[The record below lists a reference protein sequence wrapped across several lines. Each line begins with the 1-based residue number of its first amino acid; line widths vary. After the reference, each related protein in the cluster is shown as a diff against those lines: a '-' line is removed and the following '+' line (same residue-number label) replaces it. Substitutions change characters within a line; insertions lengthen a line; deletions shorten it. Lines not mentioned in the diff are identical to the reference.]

1 MPAWLVQQMATRLP
15 KNPPISRHLLAGLVL
30 AGALAQAAVAAEFVE
45 GEVIVTYR
53 QNVLL
58 GTARASA
65 GRHAAKMAKHFGWLS
80 AHQQQVIAVVSSTT
94 KSTAALIAELKN
106 DPDVLVAEPNYLRQV
121 SALEPNDPSF
131 NKLWALKNSGQTVN
145 GTPGTSGDDIR
156 FAAAWN
162 LTRPSNTEVVV
173 AVMDTGLDTAHPDIA
188 ANLWTNSGEIQGN
201 NLDDDANGRIDD
213 LHGFDFV
220 QNNANVADS
229 GNHGTHVAGTIAATG
244 NNSLGVIG
252 ADFKAHIM
260 TLKVSDDGLNITT
273 AAEIAALEYAAMMK
287 SRGVNIV
294 AINAS
299 FNGAAFSSAESMAIT
314 AAGNVGIVV
323 CAAAGNNTAN
333 NDVIATYP
341 ASYRRPNMIVV
352 AASTQTDQLAGFS
365 NFGAT
370 SVDLAAPGTNIYSL
384 LPTWLSATNASATV
398 GATSYFA
405 QGMNF
410 AGITSSITA
419 TLINCGTGNAAAQ
432 FPAGVSGNIAL
443 IQRGTETFATK
454 VSLAMNAGAVGAIIY
469 NNVAGGFS
477 GTLGGTAAWI
487 PAVSVSQ
494 ADGVSLL
501 ARVNSPVTLVNLLV
515 PANIYQF
522 KDGTSMATPQV
533 AAAVAF
539 CARNFPAETAV
550 QRVARIVNH
559 TTAVAALSGWVK
571 SGGRLDLL
579 KIVDTNANELP
590 DWWETDHF
598 ASLGVNPTADPD
610 GDGMNNHQ
618 EYLAGTLPNNSGSR
632 LAITQAGL
640 VPGGDFTLSFPS
652 VAGVS
657 YRIETSATLAPNSW
671 SPLGP
676 DLTGTGGP
684 LQATDARANKPA
696 KRFYRVRVIP

>member
-1 MPAWLVQQMATRLP
+1 MAIRLP

-30 AGALAQAAVAAEFVE
+30 AGALAQAAAAADFVE

-65 GRHAAKMAKHFGWLS
+65 GRHSAKMARHFGWLS

-94 KSTAALIAELKN
+94 KSTAVLIAELKN

-145 GTPGTSGDDIR
+145 GTTGTSGDDIS

-162 LTRPSNTEVVV
+162 LARPSNTEVVV

-213 LHGFDFV
+213 LHGFNFV
-220 QNNANVADS
+220 GNDANVTDS
-229 GNHGTHVAGTIAATG
+229 GEHGTHVSGTIAAMG

-252 ADFKAHIM
+252 ADFKAHVM
-260 TLKVSDDGLNITT
+260 TLKVSDDGLNIST

-314 AAGNVGIVV
+314 AVGNVGIVV

-333 NDVIATYP
+333 NDVTATYP
-341 ASYRRPNMIVV
+341 AGYRRPNMIVV
-352 AASTQTDQLAGFS
+352 AASTQTDQLASFS

-384 LPTWLSATNASATV
+384 KPTWLGATNASVTV
-398 GATSYFA
+398 GGTPYSA
-405 QGMNF
+405 QGMTY
-410 AGITSSITA
+410 AGTTPALTA

-454 VSLAMNAGAVGAIIY
+454 VTHAMNAGAVGAIIY
-469 NNVAGGFS
+469 NNVAGDFN
-477 GTLGGTAAWI
+477 GTLGNVAAWI
-487 PAVSVSQ
+487 PVVSASQ
-494 ADGVSLL
+494 ANGASLL
-501 ARVNSPVTLVNLLV
+501 ARVNSPVTLVNEFV

-533 AAAVAF
+533 TAAVAF

-559 TTAVAALSGWVK
+559 TTAVAALSGLVAT
-571 SGGRLDLL
+571 GGRLNLL

-598 ASLGVNPTADPD
+598 ATLGVNPTADPD
-610 GDGMNNHQ
+610 GDGMNNLQ

-640 VPGGDFTLSFPS
+640 GPGGDFTLTFPS
-652 VAGVS
+652 VAGIS

-671 SPLGP
+671 TPLGP

-684 LQATDARANKPA
+684 LQAADATADKPA

>member
-1 MPAWLVQQMATRLP
+1 MLV
-15 KNPPISRHLLAGLVL
+15 
-30 AGALAQAAVAAEFVE
+30 GALAHAAAAAEFVE

-53 QNVLL
+53 PQVLL

-65 GRHAAKMAKHFGWLS
+65 RRHAAKMAMHFGWLS

-131 NKLWALKNSGQTVN
+131 NKLWALKNSGQIVN

-201 NLDDDANGRIDD
+201 NLDDDGNGRIDD
-213 LHGFDFV
+213 LHGFNFV
-220 QNNANVADS
+220 GNDANVTDS
-229 GNHGTHVAGTIAATG
+229 GDHGTHVAGTIAATG

-252 ADFKAHIM
+252 ADFKARIM
-260 TLKVSDDGLNITT
+260 TLKVSSDGLNIST
-273 AAEIAALEYAAMMK
+273 AAEIAALDYAAMIK

-314 AAGNVGIVV
+314 AAGNVGIVF

-352 AASTQTDQLAGFS
+352 AASTQTDQLASFS
-365 NFGAT
+365 NYGAT

-384 LPTWLSATNASATV
+384 KPTWLSATAASVTS
-398 GATSYFA
+398 GATPYPA
-405 QGMNF
+405 QGMNY
-410 AGITSSITA
+410 AGTTPALTA
-419 TLINCGTGNAAAQ
+419 SLINCGTGNAAAQ

-469 NNVAGGFS
+469 NNVAGDFN
-477 GTLGGTAAWI
+477 GTLGNAAAWI

-494 ADGVSLL
+494 VDGVSLL
-501 ARVNSPVTLVNLLV
+501 DRVNSPVTLVNELV
-515 PANIYQF
+515 PANLYQF

-539 CARNFPAETAV
+539 TARNFPAETAV

-559 TTAVAALSGWVK
+559 TTPVATLSGLVA
-571 SGGRLDLL
+571 SGGRLNLL

-598 ASLGVNPTADPD
+598 ATLGVNPTADPD
-610 GDGMNNHQ
+610 GDGMNNLQ

-640 VPGGDFTLSFPS
+640 VAAGDFSLTFPS
-652 VAGVS
+652 VAGIS

-684 LQATDARANKPA
+684 LQATDATANKPA

>member
-1 MPAWLVQQMATRLP
+1 MSLRFSL
-15 KNPPISRHLLAGLVL
+15 NPSHPRKLLAGLVL
-30 AGALAQAAVAAEFVE
+30 FGALAPAAAAADFVE

-65 GRHAAKMAKHFGWLS
+65 GRHSAKMAKHFGWLS
-80 AHQQQVIAVVSSTT
+80 AHHQRVIAVVSSTT
-94 KSTAALIAELKN
+94 KSTAVLIAELNN

-145 GTPGTSGDDIR
+145 GTTGTSGDDIR

-173 AVMDTGLDTAHPDIA
+173 SVMDTGLDTTHPDIA

-213 LHGFDFV
+213 LHGFNFV
-220 QNNANVADS
+220 GNDTNVADS
-229 GNHGTHVAGTIAATG
+229 GEHGSHVSGTIAATG

-252 ADFKAHIM
+252 ADFKARIM
-260 TLKVSDDGLNITT
+260 TLKVSSDGLNIST

-314 AAGNVGIVV
+314 AAGDVGIVV

-333 NDVIATYP
+333 NDLTATYP

-352 AASTQTDQLAGFS
+352 AASTQTDQLASFS
-365 NFGAT
+365 NYGAS

-384 LPTWLSATNASATV
+384 KPTWL
-398 GATSYFA
+398 GATRASVTIGATTYSA
-405 QGMNF
+405 QGMSY
-410 AGITSSITA
+410 AGITPALTA
-419 TLINCGTGNAAAQ
+419 SLINCGTGNAAAQ

-469 NNVAGGFS
+469 NNVAGDFN
-477 GTLGGTAAWI
+477 GTLGGSAAWI
-487 PAVSVSQ
+487 PVVSVSQ
-494 ADGVSLL
+494 ADGASLL
-501 ARVNSPVTLVNLLV
+501 ARVNSSVTLVNEFI
-515 PANIYQF
+515 PANLYQF
-522 KDGTSMATPQV
+522 LDGTSMATPQV

-539 CARNFPAETAV
+539 CARNFPAESAI
-550 QRVARIVNH
+550 QRVARIINH
-559 TTAVAALSGWVK
+559 TTPVAALSGLVA
-571 SGGRLDLL
+571 SGGRLNLL

-590 DWWETDHF
+590 DWWESDHF
-598 ASLGVNPTADPD
+598 ASLGVSPTADPD

-618 EYLAGTLPNNSGSR
+618 EYLAGTDPNNSASR

-640 VPGGDFTLSFPS
+640 IPDGGFTLSFPS
-652 VAGVS
+652 IVGIS
-657 YRIETSATLAPNSW
+657 YRIETSDTLAANSW
-671 SPLGP
+671 TALGP
-676 DLTGTGGP
+676 DLTGTGGS
-684 LQATDARANKPA
+684 LQATDSTANKPA
-696 KRFYRVRVIP
+696 KRFYRVRVMP